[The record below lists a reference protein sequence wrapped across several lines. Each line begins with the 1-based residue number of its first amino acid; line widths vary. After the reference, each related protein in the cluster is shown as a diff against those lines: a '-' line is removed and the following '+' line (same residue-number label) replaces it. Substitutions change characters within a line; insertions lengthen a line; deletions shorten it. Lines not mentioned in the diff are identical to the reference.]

1 MTELPS
7 GLKYADVSGGLRSI
21 GGWTQDG
28 PFNVA
33 GLEDIYIYM
42 YVCIFAYIYI
52 HTSLKNIYI
61 YIYTI
66 ICIYNIYIYIYIHIY
81 YIHIQD
87 GPLADFSVG

>member
-42 YVCIFAYIYI
+42 YVYM
-52 HTSLKNIYI
+52 HI
-61 YIYTI
+61 YIYT
-66 ICIYNIYIYIYIHIY
+66 
-81 YIHIQD
+81 
-87 GPLADFSVG
+87 LL

>member
-33 GLEDIYIYM
+33 GLEDIYIY
-42 YVCIFAYIYI
+42 VCIYAYIYT
-52 HTSLKNIYI
+52 HFFNK
-61 YIYTI
+61 
-66 ICIYNIYIYIYIHIY
+66 YIHI
-81 YIHIQD
+81 HIYNNM
-87 GPLADFSVG
+87 